1 MEIAESITNK
11 RKDNSIHSKFSH
23 NNNLISD
30 PVEVSNRFCG
40 YFTNIGKNL
49 GYLAERIFDPGIS
62 PTSYLQDNIC
72 ESIFLNPTTK
82 EEIINISKTFKSGK
96 APGFDGINM
105 TTVKQH
111 IDMICEPFAQYI
123 INLSITTGI
132 VPDNIKVA
140 KVIPIFKKDNPA
152 MFSNYRP
159 ISILSIFSKFFE
171 RIVYN
176 RIDNFIDKKNIL
188 YMHQYGFRKHHST
201 HLVMLH
207 VVENITS
214 AFDRK
219 EFVMGI
225 FLDLSKAFDTV

>member
-1 MEIAESITNK
+1 
-11 RKDNSIHSKFSH
+11 
-23 NNNLISD
+23 
-30 PVEVSNRFCG
+30 
-40 YFTNIGKNL
+40 
-49 GYLAERIFDPGIS
+49 
-62 PTSYLQDNIC
+62 
-72 ESIFLNPTTK
+72 
-82 EEIINISKTFKSGK
+82 
-96 APGFDGINM
+96 M

-111 IDMICEPFAQYI
+111 IDMICEPFAYI

-159 ISILSIFSKFFE
+159 ISILSSFSKFFE

-176 RIDNFIDKKNIL
+176 RIVDFIDKKNIL
-188 YMHQYGFRKHHST
+188 YMHQYGFRRHHST
-201 HLVMLH
+201 HLAMSH

-219 EFVMGI
+219 EFIMGI
-225 FLDLSKAFDTV
+225 FLDLSKAFDTVDHNILFDKLCHYGICGIAFNWVKNYFCNRKQFVHYNNCSSSLYDIVCGVPQGSILGPLFFLLYINDRCRITNI